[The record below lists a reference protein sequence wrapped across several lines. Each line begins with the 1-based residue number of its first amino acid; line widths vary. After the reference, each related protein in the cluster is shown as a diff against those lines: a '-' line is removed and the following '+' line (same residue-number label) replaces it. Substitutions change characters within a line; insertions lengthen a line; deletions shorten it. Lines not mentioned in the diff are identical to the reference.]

1 MICILGQENTHHSE
15 CQHCQLISLTV
26 EQTIEQKQSTCGS
39 NIELSIVT
47 QCKHSHSQDPT
58 QPHQD
63 RNKNCSSHL
72 FTVTVARRCQLSCM
86 QILCLS
92 AIKPQVEKDGVTSG
106 CLCLILTGLEL
117 AKMSSMPVDVLEE
130 ASAIASNLTRA
141 KSLLSEEFPD
151 ATKKTHELGRQ
162 LVQVAR
168 NSLLDQES
176 LR

>member
-1 MICILGQENTHHSE
+1 MLA
-15 CQHCQLISLTV
+15 LT
-26 EQTIEQKQSTCGS
+26 TTCGS

-47 QCKHSHSQDPT
+47 K
-58 QPHQD
+58 
-63 RNKNCSSHL
+63 L
-72 FTVTVARRCQLSCM
+72 RRMGL
-86 QILCLS
+86 
-92 AIKPQVEKDGVTSG
+92 PVDV
-106 CLCLILTGLEL
+106 CLILTGLEL

-130 ASAIASNLTRA
+130 ASAIASNLTTA